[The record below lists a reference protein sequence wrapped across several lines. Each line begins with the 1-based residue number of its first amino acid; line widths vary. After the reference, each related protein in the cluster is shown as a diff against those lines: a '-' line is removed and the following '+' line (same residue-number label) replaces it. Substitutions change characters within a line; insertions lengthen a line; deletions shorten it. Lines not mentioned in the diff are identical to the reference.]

1 MLEFHLENIIAL
13 NKIATVLV
21 ATGTILSIF
30 SLEISPSP
38 LEETFVN
45 GKPKKTALVEVIR
58 PKLLKVG
65 VLLLIGGSLMQI
77 IFSVNWGGRE
87 K

>member
-21 ATGTILSIF
+21 ATGTVLSIF

-77 IFSVNWGGRE
+77 IFSVNWGGR
-87 K
+87 

>member
-21 ATGTILSIF
+21 ATGTVLSIF

-77 IFSVNWGGRE
+77 ILSVNWGGR
-87 K
+87 

>member
-77 IFSVNWGGRE
+77 IFSVNWGGR
-87 K
+87 

>member
-77 IFSVNWGGRE
+77 ILSVNWGGR
-87 K
+87 